1 MRSDDWVRLIWI
13 ERRRG
18 AEDGMALI
26 RVSRVL
32 M

>member
-18 AEDGMALI
+18 AEDGMALTND
-26 RVSRVL
+26 L
-32 M
+32 GC